1 MNFTDLI
8 NENDDEN
15 DNELKPI
22 VEEPLED
29 LQSPNV
35 KRKL

>member
-1 MNFTDLI
+1 MNFIDLV
-8 NENDDEN
+8 NENDDEE
-15 DNELKPI
+15 DNGLKPI